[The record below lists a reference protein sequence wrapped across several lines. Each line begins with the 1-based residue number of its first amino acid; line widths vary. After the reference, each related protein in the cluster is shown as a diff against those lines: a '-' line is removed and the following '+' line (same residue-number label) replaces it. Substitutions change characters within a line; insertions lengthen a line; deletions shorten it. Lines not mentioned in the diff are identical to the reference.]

1 MAPGRPRARKLLL
14 ALLILLGGL
23 GLMALWL
30 DARFTATV
38 ARTEAAHARQEVLLL
53 LEAGQLACVTS
64 DQITRAA
71 ISRGWTAQPI
81 GGDGLRV
88 AFSSRIRMKNLD
100 AVLYAFDARGCL
112 IPSPAIP

>member
-14 ALLILLGGL
+14 ALLILLVGL
-23 GLMALWL
+23 GPMALWL

-38 ARTEAAHARQEVLLL
+38 ARTEAAHARREIQLLREV
-53 LEAGQLACVTS
+53 GQRACMTT

-81 GGDGLRV
+81 DGDRLRV